1 MNLFKQLEST
11 AAVRPQRMVIYGL
24 PGIGTSAFAAGL
36 PSPVFVPADD
46 STSHIRCARFPV
58 AKRFGDLM
66 QALEELYIEPHDYR
80 TVVVDPLD
88 AVERLIRDEVC
99 RHQGA
104 KPLSEIPHAADCVLA
119 HWQRILRRL
128 DLLRDDIALHVVL
141 VARAQARCIAA
152 ANPEGEHSLAR
163 PRYRPVLC
171 RRAAALVQIW
181 SDDILFATHAQATH
195 AAVGAPDT
203 QPGDTPTND
212 RRAIYTTSSP
222 SYAAKNHL
230 HLPQQ
235 LPFDPAALL
244 PYLQPAPAPT
254 LNLN

>member
-11 AAVRPQRMVIYGL
+11 AMVRPQRMLIYGM
-24 PGIGTSAFAAGL
+24 PGIGTSSFAAGL

-88 AVERLIRDEVC
+88 AVERLIRDEVS

-104 KPLSEIPHAADCVLA
+104 KPSNETPQAAGQVLTY
-119 HWQRILRRL
+119 WRRLLRRL
-128 DLLRDDIALHVVL
+128 DLLRDDIGLHVVL
-141 VARAQARCIAA
+141 VARAQARRAA
-152 ANPEGEHSLAR
+152 ADSESDGSSAR
-163 PRYRPVLC
+163 LRYRPVLC
-171 RRAAALVQIW
+171 RRAAALAQIW
-181 SDDILFATHAQATH
+181 SDDILFATHAE
-195 AAVGAPDT
+195 AARAVIGSSDA
-203 QPGDTPTND
+203 QPGDGPSDNA
-212 RRAIYTTSSP
+212 RVICTTSSP
-222 SYAAKNHL
+222 HYMAKNHL

-235 LPFDPAALL
+235 LTFDPAALL
-244 PYLQPAPAPT
+244 PYLQPAQAVT
-254 LNLN
+254 SNLN